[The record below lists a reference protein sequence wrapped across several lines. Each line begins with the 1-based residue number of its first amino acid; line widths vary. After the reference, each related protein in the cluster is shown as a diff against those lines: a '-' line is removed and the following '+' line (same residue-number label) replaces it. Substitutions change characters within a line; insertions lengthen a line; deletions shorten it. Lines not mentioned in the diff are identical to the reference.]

1 MKKSEGFCYMLAVEI
16 NVLKVCCGILVWIMG
31 QNFLQGKDR
40 DTDVE
45 DRHVD
50 LEVGGRG
57 MG

>member
-1 MKKSEGFCYMLAVEI
+1 MYIHTYMWNLEKMV
-16 NVLKVCCGILVWIMG
+16 

>member
-1 MKKSEGFCYMLAVEI
+1 MYIHAYMWNLEKMV
-16 NVLKVCCGILVWIMG
+16 

-57 MG
+57 TG